1 MIMPTKEFRNQLHVR
16 IGRYIART
24 MIVVQIILIILNYLN
39 YITLQFYLLYLPILY
54 ITVYFIVMTII
65 HYDQFQDVLE
75 KEQSGYNDDIFKY
88 LTEEEKQQGK

>member
-1 MIMPTKEFRNQLHVR
+1 MPTEEFRNQLHVR

-24 MIVVQIILIILNYLN
+24 MIAFQIILIILNFLN
-39 YITLQFYLLYLPILY
+39 YITLPFYLLYLPILY

-88 LTEEEKQQGK
+88 LTEEEKAQRK